1 MIIYIHGF
9 KSSSASRK
17 SAQVRERLA
26 REGRAHQF
34 RARDLPFE
42 PAAALALLE
51 GDLAAVDGERVA
63 LIGSSLGGFYATV
76 LAERHGLRAI
86 VVNPAIDPHVGL
98 AAYLG
103 PQRNLYTGAEF
114 VLAREHLDQL
124 RDMYPERLTRPERYL
139 LMHTT
144 GDELLDYRI
153 AMARYAGSRQIIVP
167 GGDHAFLDFER
178 WLDPVWEFAGL
189 STAR

>member
-1 MIIYIHGF
+1 MILYIHGF

-34 RARDLPFE
+34 RAPDLPFE
-42 PAAALALLE
+42 PAAAIALLE
-51 GDLAAVDGERVA
+51 REWAGVEPAEVT
-63 LIGSSLGGFYATV
+63 LIGSSLGGYYATV
-76 LAERHGLRAI
+76 LAERHGLRAV

-114 VLAREHLDQL
+114 VLEQAHLDQL
-124 RDMYPERLTRPERYL
+124 RAMYPATIGRPERYL
-139 LMHTT
+139 LMHCT

-153 AMARYAGSRQIIVP
+153 AVRRYAGSRQIIVP

-178 WLDPVWEFAGL
+178 WLDQVWEFAGL
-189 STAR
+189 TAVG